1 LLFFVIHF
9 VVTFLAVLAALLMLA
24 LLSFAK
30 LSFALLSFAKLSFAK
45 LSFAKLSFACLGRG
59 SIRLSALTGSIRA
72 LSHCHTTWHHPFVV
86 FSAVLLF
93 AFNQSR
99 NNHGR
104 SGYKLTS
111 SITH

>member
-24 LLSFAK
+24 LLSFA
-30 LSFALLSFAKLSFAK
+30 L

-99 NNHGR
+99 NNHGC

>member
-1 LLFFVIHF
+1 MLFFVIHF

-24 LLSFAK
+24 LLSFA
-30 LSFALLSFAKLSFAK
+30 LLSFAKLSFA
-45 LSFAKLSFACLGRG
+45 LLGRG

>member
-1 LLFFVIHF
+1 MLFFVIHF

-24 LLSFAK
+24 LLT
-30 LSFALLSFAKLSFAK
+30 FALLSFAKLSFA
-45 LSFAKLSFACLGRG
+45 LLGRG

-99 NNHGR
+99 NNHGC

>member
-24 LLSFAK
+24 LLT
-30 LSFALLSFAKLSFAK
+30 FALLSFAK

-99 NNHGR
+99 NNHGC

>member
-1 LLFFVIHF
+1 MTLFVIHFVIHF

-24 LLSFAK
+24 LLT
-30 LSFALLSFAKLSFAK
+30 FAL

-99 NNHGR
+99 NNHGC

>member
-24 LLSFAK
+24 LLT
-30 LSFALLSFAKLSFAK
+30 FAL

>member
-24 LLSFAK
+24 LLT
-30 LSFALLSFAKLSFAK
+30 FAL

-99 NNHGR
+99 NNHGC